1 MNRFGLS
8 NRVEPKNKGRL
19 RRAIDRLIQ
28 EQGTLFLNQENIFTF
43 VIITHMRKEVLN
55 HYD

>member
-1 MNRFGLS
+1 MNRFGLN